1 VQIDVRPSS
10 ARFVTR
16 TEWLE
21 SRHCFSYG
29 PHYDVGN
36 VGFGTLVAHNDDLL
50 EPGGGFADHP
60 HRGVEIVTWMVS
72 GALRHNDDHGG
83 SRVVQPGT
91 VQRLRT
97 GAGVVHSEVNAS
109 DTVARYIQMWLMP
122 DDELPAAYDVA
133 EAPAG
138 EGEFALIASSTADA
152 PISLCTKASLLAG
165 QFRPGDTASLPTA
178 AFVHLYVIDGA
189 VLLGDVPLLAGD
201 AARVID
207 GNNLE
212 ITADADSQLLVWAM
226 ESSAWRPDAQQ
237 PADSRV
243 T

>member
-1 VQIDVRPSS
+1 VRIDVRPSS

-16 TEWLE
+16 TEWLD

-29 PHYDVGN
+29 AHYDPGN
-36 VGFGTLVAHNDDLL
+36 VGFGTLVAHNDDVL

-72 GALRHNDDHGG
+72 GALRHTDDHDGG
-83 SRVVQPGT
+83 SRIVHPGT

-109 DTVARYIQMWLMP
+109 ENVARYIQMWLMP

-138 EGEFALIASSTADA
+138 EGEFALIASGTCDA
-152 PISLCTKASLLAG
+152 PISLCTRASLLAG
-165 QFRPGDTASLPTA
+165 HFVVGDTASLPAA
-178 AFVHLYVIDGA
+178 AFVHLYLIDGA

-207 GNNLE
+207 GTDLE
-212 ITADADSQLLVWAM
+212 IAAAADSQLLVWAM
-226 ESSAWRPDAQQ
+226 ESSVWRPQQ
-237 PADSRV
+237 H
-243 T
+243 

>member
-1 VQIDVRPSS
+1 VRIDVRPSS

-29 PHYDVGN
+29 AHYDPGN
-36 VGFGTLVAHNDDLL
+36 VGFGTLVAHNDDVL

-72 GALRHNDDHGG
+72 GALRHSDDHGG
-83 SRVVQPGT
+83 GSRIVQPGT

-109 DTVARYIQMWLMP
+109 DNIARYIQMWLMP

-133 EAPAG
+133 EVSAG
-138 EGEFALIASSTADA
+138 EGGFALIASSTADA
-152 PISLCTKASLLAG
+152 PISLCTKAALLAG
-165 QFRPGDTASLPTA
+165 HFRPGDTASLPPA

-207 GNNLE
+207 CTDLE
-212 ITADADSQLLVWAM
+212 ITVDGDSQLLVWVM
-226 ESSAWRPDAQQ
+226 ESSVWRPQ
-237 PADSRV
+237 PH
-243 T
+243 